1 MGATGAVG
9 AAARGADRGVDAH
22 SGDAKLSPSPAGAG
36 DMHKLADDT
45 VWSSSSEE
53 SSVIHT
59 TKLASTLLAGYNQ
72 D

>member
-1 MGATGAVG
+1 MTQLSTTSVGATGAVG

-45 VWSSSSEE
+45 V
-53 SSVIHT
+53 
-59 TKLASTLLAGYNQ
+59 
-72 D
+72 